1 MKNSNNAKELLYVA
15 KIVENTIVDGEGFR
29 TSLYLSGC
37 DICCEGC
44 HNREIWD
51 INSGQA
57 MEVNLIFKKI
67 TAYFTNITFIGG
79 EPMLQAS
86 PLTRLAEKIK
96 KHTTKNIWIY
106 SGHTYE
112 EIINNREYS
121 ELLKYCD
128 VLVDGKYD
136 SDFLQNNLRFKGS
149 SNQRIIDIKKTL
161 NNNEIVLW
169 QDGFDLLG

>member
-1 MKNSNNAKELLYVA
+1 MKKIKNVLYVA

-44 HNREIWD
+44 HNKEIWD

-57 MEVNLIFKKI
+57 MDIELVFEKI

-86 PLTRLAEKIK
+86 PLALLAEKIK
-96 KHTTKNIWIY
+96 KYTKKTIWIY

-112 EIINNREYS
+112 EIITNKEYFK
-121 ELLKYCD
+121 LLEYCD
-128 VLVDGKYD
+128 VLIDGKYD
-136 SDFLQNNLRFKGS
+136 SSLFQNNLRFKGS
-149 SNQRIIDIKKTL
+149 SNQRIIDVKKTF
-161 NNNEIVLW
+161 ETGKIVLW
-169 QDGFDLLG
+169 QDEFGALDL